1 MDAESV
7 FPTGSRQISI
17 RCPRSSD
24 RCIDDKRSDDKR
36 NFVF

>member
-7 FPTGSRQISI
+7 FPTGSRQVSI
-17 RCPRSSD
+17 RSRSSD
-24 RCIDDKRSDDKR
+24 RCIDDKNSDDKR